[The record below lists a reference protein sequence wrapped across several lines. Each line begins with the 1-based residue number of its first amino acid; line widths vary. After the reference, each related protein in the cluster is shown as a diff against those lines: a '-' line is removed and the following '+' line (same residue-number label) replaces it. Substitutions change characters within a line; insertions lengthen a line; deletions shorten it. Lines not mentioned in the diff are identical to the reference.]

1 MKPFFKPA
9 KPAKPAKRLISFKE
23 YMEDT
28 LVTAKRITEISP
40 GLQRY
45 SGAQFEIALIS
56 FADLETLKKE
66 MDVDL
71 EVEFPEL
78 LELDWQAGFDWLD
91 LAVHY
96 GDEDA
101 IKYFKDNM
109 QKEVFAMNYHLY
121 KTECRPDTVLQRHEH
136 VSKPEQ
142 MKF

>member
-1 MKPFFKPA
+1 MKRFFKPA
-9 KPAKPAKRLISFKE
+9 KRHISFKE

-28 LVTAKRITEISP
+28 LITAKRITETSP

-45 SGAQFEIALIS
+45 SSAQFEIALIS

-66 MDVDL
+66 MDADL
-71 EVEFPEL
+71 EVEFPDL
-78 LELDWQAGFDWLD
+78 LEIDWQAGFDWLD

-101 IKYFKDNM
+101 IEYFKQNM
-109 QKEVFAMNYHLY
+109 QKEVFATNYLLY
-121 KTECRPDTVLQRHEH
+121 KSECRPYTVLQLHEQ